1 MLANQR
7 HIRSLFADTQ
17 FRAISG
23 VSVLVGIARW
33 LEFLAIGIYALDET
47 GSAFLVALLALFRLS
62 PLALFGLFIGSLAD
76 LIDTSK
82 LLRVGI
88 GLMTILSV
96 LMTML
101 FVFDLASYSL
111 VAAATFI
118 SGIFW
123 ASDMSLRR
131 KLIGD
136 IAGSDRLGAGM
147 AIDSAIS
154 NGTRVLGPLAGGF
167 IYQWFGGAGIFFT
180 MALLYFGS
188 FYFAQSIVPL
198 KDQAASNVSWLTQ
211 PILDA
216 KQAFAY
222 AISEQEILS
231 ILSITI
237 IVNIWA
243 FPMFSMIPVIGKAE
257 LELSASA
264 IGIIMSLWGVA
275 GFVGAIII
283 ARQAKPK
290 HFRLYYFYSVWVIL
304 VSVFAMGT
312 MPGPLVIALGV
323 AVAGFASAGFTTM
336 QPTLIYQMAPLEMR
350 GRLFG
355 LLTICIGS
363 GLVGLANIGFMAE
376 HFGASNALWMV
387 ALEGVLPM
395 VVIGFTWRRLW
406 IRGELAE

>member
-1 MLANQR
+1 MPANQR

-23 VSVLVGIARW
+23 VSILVGIARW

-62 PLALFGLFIGSLAD
+62 PLALFGVFIGSLAD
-76 LIDTSK
+76 HIDTGR

-88 GLMTILSV
+88 VLMAILSILMTIL
-96 LMTML
+96 
-101 FVFDLASYSL
+101 FVFEFGSYYL
-111 VAAATFI
+111 VAVATFF
-118 SGIFW
+118 SGICW
-123 ASDMSLRR
+123 ASDMSHRR

-136 IAGSDRLGAGM
+136 MAGSDRLGAGM

-154 NGTRVLGPLAGGF
+154 NATRLLGPLVGGF
-167 IYQWFGGAGIFFT
+167 IYQWFGGAGVYFT
-180 MALLYFGS
+180 MALLYLGS
-188 FYFAQSIVPL
+188 FHFAQCIAPPKEQRVQNATWFI
-198 KDQAASNVSWLTQ
+198 K
-211 PILDA
+211 PILNA
-216 KQAFAY
+216 KQAFKY
-222 AISEQEILS
+222 ALSRQEILS
-231 ILSITI
+231 ILCITM

-243 FPMFSMIPVIGKAE
+243 FPMFSMIPVIGKVE

-283 ARQAKPK
+283 ARQAKSK

-336 QPTLIYQMAPLEMR
+336 QPTLIYQMTPLKMR

-363 GLVGLANIGFMAE
+363 GLLGLANIGFMAE

-387 ALEGVLPM
+387 ALEGVFPM
-395 VVIGFTWRRLW
+395 IIIGFTWRQLW
-406 IRGELAE
+406 SRGNSTE

>member
-1 MLANQR
+1 MPANQR
-7 HIRSLFADTQ
+7 HLRSLFADSQ

-23 VSVLVGIARW
+23 VSILVGITRW

-62 PLALFGLFIGSLAD
+62 PLALFGVFIGSLAD
-76 LIDTSK
+76 HVDTSR

-88 GLMTILSV
+88 VLMTILSA
-96 LMTML
+96 LMTIL
-101 FVFDLASYSL
+101 FVFDLASYYL
-111 VAAATFI
+111 VAGATFI

-154 NGTRVLGPLAGGF
+154 NATRLFGPLVGGF
-167 IYQWFGGAGIFFT
+167 MYQWFGGAGIYLT
-180 MALLYFGS
+180 MALLYAGS
-188 FYFAQSIVPL
+188 LRFAQSITPS
-198 KDQAASNVSWLTQ
+198 KDQVAQNAAWLTK
-211 PILDA
+211 PILHA
-216 KQAFAY
+216 KQAFEY
-222 AISEQEILS
+222 AISRQEVLS
-231 ILSITI
+231 ILCITM

-257 LELSASA
+257 LALSASA

-283 ARQAKPK
+283 ARQAKSK
-290 HFRLYYFYSVWVIL
+290 HFRLYYFYSVWIIL
-304 VSVFAMGT
+304 ASVFVMGII
-312 MPGPLVIALGV
+312 PSPLVIALGV

-336 QPTLIYQMAPLEMR
+336 QPTLIYQIAPFEMR

-363 GLVGLANIGFMAE
+363 GLLGLANIGFMAE

-387 ALEGVLPM
+387 ALEGVVPM
-395 VVIGFTWRRLW
+395 AVIAVTWRQLW
-406 IRGELAE
+406 NR

>member
-23 VSVLVGIARW
+23 VSILVGIARW

-62 PLALFGLFIGSLAD
+62 PLALFGIFIGSLAD
-76 LIDTSK
+76 HIDTSR

-96 LMTML
+96 LVTTL

-154 NGTRVLGPLAGGF
+154 NATRVLGPLAGGF
-167 IYQWFGGAGIFFT
+167 IYQWFGGAGVFFT
-180 MALLYFGS
+180 MALLYLGS
-188 FYFAQSIVPL
+188 FCFAQSIVPS

-211 PILDA
+211 PILNA

-222 AISEQEILS
+222 AISKQEILS

-257 LELSASA
+257 LALSASA
-264 IGIIMSLWGVA
+264 IGIIMSLWGAA

-290 HFRLYYFYSVWVIL
+290 HFRLYYFYSVLVIL

-312 MPGPLVIALGV
+312 IPGPLVIALGV

-336 QPTLIYQMAPLEMR
+336 QPTLIYQVAPPKMR

-376 HFGASNALWMV
+376 HFGASNSLWMV
-387 ALEGVLPM
+387 ALEGVIPM
-395 VVIGFTWRRLW
+395 VVIGFTWRQLW
-406 IRGELAE
+406 NRQ